1 MRIKGFNKNLCCRDM
16 QFEVGNE
23 YKIEINKPLKLCSNT
38 VFHYC
43 DSLQKVHKFYSC
55 EENENNR
62 FCEIEVLGEEIT
74 DGVKCGSNHIK
85 IVREIV
91 GEELNNLKGLVN
103 GNTGLFNS
111 GYRNSGNS
119 NSGNRNSGNRNSGYS
134 NSGDGNSGDSN
145 SGDGNSGDSNSG
157 NRNSGNSNSGDGN
170 SGDSNSGNRNSGYSN
185 SGNRNSGNRNSGY
198 SNSGD
203 GNSGDSNS
211 GNRNS
216 GDGNSGIFN
225 SCDYSS
231 GVFCNKNP
239 NIRIFNIETDMTME
253 EFLKTKYA
261 EAIYSSQ
268 FNLTEWI
275 NYTNEEMEKDPD
287 KKLIGGYLKEYSY
300 KEACANWW
308 AEMSEENKKIIKS
321 MPNFDKEIFKD
332 ITGIEV

>member
-1 MRIKGFNKNLCCRDM
+1 MKIKGFDKNLCCRGM

-23 YKIEINKPLKLCSNT
+23 YKIETNKPLKLCSDT

-43 DSLQKVHKFYSC
+43 DSLQKVHEFYSC

-111 GYRNSGNS
+111 GDRNSGYRNSGNS
-119 NSGNRNSGNRNSGYS
+119 
-134 NSGDGNSGDSN
+134 
-145 SGDGNSGDSNSG
+145 
-157 NRNSGNSNSGDGN
+157 
-170 SGDSNSGNRNSGYSN
+170 
-185 SGNRNSGNRNSGY
+185 
-198 SNSGD
+198 
-203 GNSGDSNS
+203 
-211 GNRNS
+211 
-216 GDGNSGIFN
+216 NSGIFN

-231 GVFCNKNP
+231 GVFCNIDPK
-239 NIRIFNIETDMTME
+239 IKVFNIETDMTMQ
-253 EFLKTKYA
+253 EFLNSKYA
-261 EAIYSSQ
+261 NAIYSST
-268 FNLTEWI
+268 FALTEWI
-275 NYTNEEMEKDPD
+275 EYSNKEKAEDHD
-287 KKLIGGYLKEYSY
+287 KEAVGGYLKAYSY

-308 AEMSEENKKIIKS
+308 ANMTEENKEIIKS